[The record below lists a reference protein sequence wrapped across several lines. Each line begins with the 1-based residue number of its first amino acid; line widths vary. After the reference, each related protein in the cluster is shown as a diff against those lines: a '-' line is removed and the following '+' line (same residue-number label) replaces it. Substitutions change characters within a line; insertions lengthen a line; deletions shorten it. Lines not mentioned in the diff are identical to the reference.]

1 VTAIAFPIFMV
12 HGPSQEV
19 ETRMLQAP
27 VYQIRLPKRCVF
39 SCPHLARKSN
49 NFSPAARAREGVL
62 ISLPKKR
69 SNGRRNLIGPLH
81 LTKPG
86 RERVRGDQSSRHGG
100 NVRWLCT
107 PSSPCA
113 LQGVRQQ
120 RHAQVA
126 PAGEKPECKSS
137 ATLAG
142 AGASAR
148 PPTRDCSPPQR
159 INNGGAACPR

>member
-1 VTAIAFPIFMV
+1 
-12 HGPSQEV
+12 
-19 ETRMLQAP
+19 MLQAP

-86 RERVRGDQSSRHGG
+86 RERVRGDQKSELAPWRQ
-100 NVRWLCT
+100 
-107 PSSPCA
+107 CA
-113 LQGVRQQ
+113 LALHSLQPLRAPGGAPTTACSSSASRREAGMQVQ
-120 RHAQVA
+120 RHAGWSWGVCETA
-126 PAGEKPECKSS
+126 DARLL
-137 ATLAG
+137 AT
-142 AGASAR
+142 SE
-148 PPTRDCSPPQR
+148 
-159 INNGGAACPR
+159 N